1 MDEKKYLPDIVKQP
15 ENYPVRI
22 PLKQYRR
29 EIINPP
35 KEKTALVYRENSPIK
50 KTENNYDANKYKTSP
65 ERKTPQYVI
74 KQPPKASAPIN
85 PVVKKA
91 PQQNQN
97 IQAYRT
103 NNVVAS
109 NTKQG
114 YIINR
119 DSGANRIVKTGKY
132 DRDKYKNYPSELER
146 FLKNTSVSIKPQQPV
161 EMYGQEN
168 NYGAEN
174 GIMEIPETEGY
185 YGESEGLCSKLAKWI
200 IRAALVVGLMYMV
213 SNCAECSTQKP
224 GANLENKVLTEKYLL
239 GEK

>member
-85 PVVKKA
+85 PIVKKA

-97 IQAYRT
+97 IQAYRD
-103 NNVVAS
+103 NSAVS
-109 NTKQG
+109 NTQQRS
-114 YIINR
+114 ISNIN
-119 DSGANRIVKTGKY
+119 SGANRIVKTVRY
-132 DRDKYKNYPSELER
+132 DIDKYRNSSGELER
-146 FLKNTSVSIKPQQPV
+146 VLNNKIASIKPQQPV
-161 EMYGQEN
+161 AMYGQEN
-168 NYGAEN
+168 SIGE
-174 GIMEIPETEGY
+174 MPKTDVY
-185 YGESEGLCSKLAKWI
+185 YGTQEKLGSKLMRWM
-200 IRAALVVGLMYMV
+200 IRAALVVGLMYIV

-224 GANLENKVLTEKYLL
+224 GVNLENKVLTENVKR
-239 GEK
+239 